1 MTGFER
7 TRPVQVCWLASG
19 FRVFGKQNGRLVG
32 SWEVDF
38 SFSVAP
44 ITIQSMGGGTL
55 ADQMWFANLI
65 RTSSLAENSHFS
77 KMDSTKSV
85 LASL

>member
-7 TRPVQVCWLASG
+7 TRPVQVCWLATG

-44 ITIQSMGGGTL
+44 INDPVDGWRNTCRSDVVCQLGQTQLSGRE
-55 ADQMWFANLI
+55 FAL
-65 RTSSLAENSHFS
+65 LQ
-77 KMDSTKSV
+77 DG
-85 LASL
+85 